1 MSTILPEVAPEHVAP
16 AAVTEQT
23 APPVSPA
30 VTDVTVTQPEPAPE
44 PAATPAPAEP
54 TDTNVSIAEPEQP
67 APVPDPTVTTT
78 TASTDTAA
86 PLGTDSEPTAH
97 ITPDARSNLIEQ
109 VGLLPRYEARS
120 TRSVLTCAHIH
131 VDLPKGR
138 GGQRAPR
145 SRAASLRGG
154 AVTTKHREPYVPEQH
169 HDGGHGR
176 GCSGDRWE
184 RPGARQE
191 AGEHLGV
198 EIWPGMFQ
206 SSPPRPSSPSLSTSP
221 VYGLSSIPV
230 PLPIFPPLY
239 AGEQLAGKEYTHGG
253 RASRQCRYA
262 ERGDARIRRP
272 MSVCGRCASVF
283 DNRSLLRRVVLG
295 LCVAAVLE
303 GSLRLASALWRICIW
318 LCPSHLRSSQRISRA
333 SRTATCRGRDARGV
347 MLPPQTRVNPH
358 RAGLLCSRFAS
369 GLHLEWARRGFPRMG
384 VLLNFSWTELLFG
397 LRLSGRTCDLRVCH
411 RSLPLVTASWTSW
424 TMLTRPVIFAG
435 CRSRGH
441 GHPRYP
447 EQAPLTQELAH
458 HQRRQQRR
466 LLQGAEVCRERGL
479 VRLRYAGDP
488 AARGGPRRRT
498 GDADGD
504 HRRACLTR
512 EGYGAD
518 NRSPTFSRTHT
529 LTRHSRGAERAR
541 HRSVGEGDH
550 NRSGASRRG
559 GGGER

>member
-78 TASTDTAA
+78 TTSTDTAA
-86 PLGTDSEPTAH
+86 PLGTDSEPTAQH

-120 TRSVLTCAHIH
+120 ILTCAHIH
-131 VDLPKGR
+131 LDLPKGR

-230 PLPIFPPLY
+230 PIFPPLY

-283 DNRSLLRRVVLG
+283 DNRSLRDVSCSGFAWPPCLKEAYGLHLPCGEFVFGYALLICAPLNESHVHLALRRVAEEMQGVL
-295 LCVAAVLE
+295 CYR
-303 GSLRLASALWRICIW
+303 LR
-318 LCPSHLRSSQRISRA
+318 RA
-333 SRTATCRGRDARGV
+333 SIRTAQVCFV
-347 MLPPQTRVNPH
+347 PVL
-358 RAGLLCSRFAS
+358 RAAFT
-369 GLHLEWARRGFPRMG
+369 W
-384 VLLNFSWTELLFG
+384 
-397 LRLSGRTCDLRVCH
+397 SGRAVV
-411 RSLPLVTASWTSW
+411 SLVW
-424 TMLTRPVIFAG
+424 VF
-435 CRSRGH
+435 C
-441 GHPRYP
+441 
-447 EQAPLTQELAH
+447 
-458 HQRRQQRR
+458 
-466 LLQGAEVCRERGL
+466 
-479 VRLRYAGDP
+479 
-488 AARGGPRRRT
+488 
-498 GDADGD
+498 
-504 HRRACLTR
+504 
-512 EGYGAD
+512 
-518 NRSPTFSRTHT
+518 
-529 LTRHSRGAERAR
+529 
-541 HRSVGEGDH
+541 
-550 NRSGASRRG
+550 
-559 GGGER
+559 